1 MKTHPPS
8 DPQILPASGAE
19 APIASPTIRESLAE
33 VLARSHAA
41 VRRCERAGRAAAAE
55 GDAEVAA
62 FFRHTESVLRE
73 LADHGEALLAERLGA
88 ELIARRRARED
99 RARPRPPR
107 SSDQVDQASWESF
120 PASDPPAY

>member
-1 MKTHPPS
+1 MSDHRESPEARPLPEAGGPIAPPS
-8 DPQILPASGAE
+8 
-19 APIASPTIRESLAE
+19 IRESLAE

-41 VRRCERAGRAAAAE
+41 VRRCERAGRAATAV

-73 LADHGEALLAERLGA
+73 LAEHGEALLAERLGA
-88 ELIARRRARED
+88 ELLARRRERER
-99 RARPRPPR
+99 RARPGPPS
-107 SSDQVDQASWESF
+107 SSDLVDQASWESF